1 MLESPTL
8 SKTENPSHHPPEMEL
23 VALLSIFIAALLS
36 AEFLRLGLIYLDNM
50 ARRRRTRIILV
61 EVEVENREDLAYPFS
76 RGLRVPDGSRVRVGY
91 VR

>member
-1 MLESPTL
+1 MD
-8 SKTENPSHHPPEMEL
+8 L

-50 ARRRRTRIILV
+50 TRRRRIRIILV
-61 EVEVENREDLAYPFS
+61 EFEVENREDREDLAYPFS

-91 VR
+91 L